1 MSDSEFKER
10 VMKFVKARHCV
21 KTATFDGETIS
32 IETKAMN
39 NGLTK
44 SCAAGLAKVQP
55 FLEIKSAE
63 GNKITAVFPRS
74 SIREMFA
81 RVIMDTECVESAEL
95 IEDGYIVKIK
105 SGVDTNAS
113 RCLEEFKRAMDFA
126 KLPDGTYKIGPKS
139 YGPACRD
146 MERNIEVK
154 TYTDLRTATDRSSL
168 VQLAS
173 GAEIKLAPNAPPVA
187 LEHCEDGLDENLNLR
202 CSSRESGIGFTM
214 VSKEFMRLEV
224 ILNQGDQTTTLKC
237 QSMLLN
243 VFGLK

>member
-10 VMKFVKARHCV
+10 VMQFIKARHCV
-21 KTATFDGETIS
+21 KTATFEGETIS
-32 IETKAMN
+32 IETKGMN

-44 SCAAGLAKVQP
+44 SCATGLAKVQP

-63 GNKITAVFPRS
+63 GNKITAIFPKS

-81 RVIMDTECVESAEL
+81 RVIMDKECIESAEL
-95 IEDGYIVKIK
+95 IEDGYIVKVK
-105 SGVDTNAS
+105 TGVDADAS

-126 KLPDGTYKIGPKS
+126 ELSDGTYKIGPKS

-146 MERNIEVK
+146 VEKNIVVK

-214 VSKEFMRLEV
+214 VAKEFMTLEV
-224 ILNQGDQTTTLKC
+224 ILKQGEQTTTLKC
-237 QSMLLN
+237 QSIFPD
-243 VFGLK
+243 VSPE